1 MAVTAEH
8 FDAVIVGSGFGG
20 SVMAYRLAEAGLRV
34 CVLERGRIYPPGSFP
49 RSPYRM
55 RRAFWDPSEGQYG
68 MFDIWSFRNFGAVI
82 SSGLGGGSL
91 IYASVM
97 LRKPP
102 ATFVR
107 EEPGAGYYEHWPVT
121 YDDLEPH
128 YERAEQMLGAQAYPF
143 EHRPYSDTP
152 RTRAMVDA
160 AEKLRLPWTLPKQ
173 AVTFGIEGQ
182 RPVPGEPILGEPEN
196 IHGRTRSTCRLVGE
210 CDIGCNYGSKNTL
223 DYNYLSAAWR
233 LGADLRWL
241 HEVRN
246 FAPREGGGYTVAYV
260 VHDPQR
266 EDRRSRTHDPSIL
279 PVASM
284 TADRLILSA
293 GTLGSTFLL
302 LRNQSSFPGLSPAIG
317 TRFSGNGDL
326 LTLAIKPTHT
336 LRGRK
341 VSRPVEGGV
350 GPAITIAIPYP
361 ALPARGGDE
370 GTTATRGVGE
380 FYLEDA
386 GYPDLLNWMMQT
398 TGFAGALWRWR
409 HIGWR
414 LLLGRL
420 TGRTETNLSAELAA
434 LLGSAELSAGMLP
447 LLGMG
452 RDVADG
458 RMRLR
463 DDRLDIDWR
472 IDASTPY
479 FRRARA
485 EMQRFAKALGAT
497 FADNPMWH
505 VGRRVVTVHP
515 LGGLPMGR
523 DASEGVVDARGRVF
537 GHPGLYVADGSV
549 MPGPIGPNP
558 SLTIAALADRFADGL
573 IEEWRSGRDA

>member
-1 MAVTAEH
+1 MSEEH

-34 CVLERGRIYPPGSFP
+34 CLLERGRIYPPGSFP

-55 RRAFWDPSEGQYG
+55 RRAFWDPSEGLYG
-68 MFDIWSFRNFGAVI
+68 MFNVWSFRNFGAVI

-91 IYASVM
+91 IYANVL

-102 ATFVR
+102 ETFVK

-121 YDDLEPH
+121 YDELEQH
-128 YERAEQMLGAQAYPF
+128 YERAERMLGAQAYPF
-143 EHRPYSDTP
+143 DHEPYSRTP

-160 AEKLRLPWTLPKQ
+160 AEQLGLPWMLPKQ
-173 AVTFGIEGQ
+173 AVTFGVEGQ
-182 RPVPGEPILGEPEN
+182 PPVPGEPIPNEPEN
-196 IHGRTRSTCRLVGE
+196 IHRRTRSTCRLVGE

-223 DYNYLSAAWR
+223 DYTYLSAAWR
-233 LGADLRWL
+233 LGADVRWL
-241 HEVRN
+241 HEVRS
-246 FAPREGGGYTVAYV
+246 FAPREGGGYVVRYV
-260 VHDPQR
+260 QHDAGR
-266 EDRRSRTHDPSIL
+266 EDRPLRTHDPTVL
-279 PVASM
+279 PVASV

-302 LRNQSSFPGLSPAIG
+302 LRNRRAFPGLSPALG

-336 LRGRK
+336 LRGRRIA
-341 VSRPVEGGV
+341 RPIEGGV
-350 GPAITIAIPYP
+350 GPAITVAIRYP
-361 ALPARGGDE
+361 AV
-370 GTTATRGVGE
+370 ATEPGPDGSSRVGE

-398 TGFAGALWRWR
+398 TGLPGALWRWR

-420 TGRTETNLSAELAA
+420 SGKAETDLSAELAA

-458 RMRLR
+458 QMLLR
-463 DDRLDIDWR
+463 GDELDIDWR
-472 IDASTPY
+472 IDKSAPY
-479 FRRARA
+479 FRRVRG
-485 EMQRFAKALGAT
+485 EMERFARALGAT
-497 FADNPMWH
+497 FADNPIWH
-505 VGRRVVTVHP
+505 FRRRVITVHP
-515 LGGLPMGR
+515 LGGCPMGR
-523 DASEGVVDARGRVF
+523 DAREGVVDAGGQVF
-537 GHPGLYVADGSV
+537 GYPGLYVADGSV
-549 MPGPIGPNP
+549 MPGPVGPNP
-558 SLTIAALADRFADGL
+558 SLTIAAIADRFADG
-573 IEEWRSGRDA
+573 IVNSARGRAAG